1 MQAIVPF
8 TVLGL
13 QPDHQI
19 RHPNARLPLTLSVE
33 NLLSVETKM
42 LIVVQMQRWKETDAI
57 ANLDSKGMFGSL
69 KKRQKY
75 N

>member
-1 MQAIVPF
+1 
-8 TVLGL
+8 
-13 QPDHQI
+13 
-19 RHPNARLPLTLSVE
+19 
-33 NLLSVETKM
+33 
-42 LIVVQMQRWKETDAI
+42 VVQMQRWKETDAI